1 MARQE
6 KLHKHAPWSKKV
18 LITLW
23 VLQLGLSLFEFSWCL
38 TLLMYGLFPASA
50 NPANLLSIVANAGSD
65 AGGSQFERAAWGI
78 NMILGSILS
87 IYIIHIIK
95 KFASFRLTTKEFQIQ
110 SIAAILIGLLGLA
123 LFCGAQDFF
132 DSIIIGAEVA
142 VSIGICI
149 YVVVIRRRV
158 RKGVLAEMKRPT
170 TGDVELE
177 GGREEVPRV
186 ERRVSKDLTL
196 FGSAP
201 ATRGASLSSARTD
214 VELGGPPREAR
225 ELV

>member
-1 MARQE
+1 MATQE
-6 KLHKHAPWSKKV
+6 KLHKHAPWRKGV

-23 VLQLGLSLFEFSWCL
+23 VLQLGLSLFEFFWCL
-38 TLLMYGLFPASA
+38 TILMYGLFPAPV
-50 NPANLLSIVANAGSD
+50 NPANLLSLVASAGSD

-78 NMILGSILS
+78 NMILGLILS
-87 IYIIHIIK
+87 IYIILIIK
-95 KFASFRLTTKEFQIQ
+95 KFASFRLTSKEFQTQ

-123 LFCGAQDFF
+123 LHCGAQDYF
-132 DSIIIGAEVA
+132 DSIMIGAEVA

-158 RKGVLAEMKRPT
+158 KKGVLAEMKMPT

-177 GGREEVPRV
+177 GGREEVPHV
-186 ERRVSKDLTL
+186 ERGVSKDLTL
-196 FGSAP
+196 VGSAP
-201 ATRGASLSSARTD
+201 ATRGASFSSARTD
-214 VELGGPPREAR
+214 GELGGPPREAR

>member
-1 MARQE
+1 MV
-6 KLHKHAPWSKKV
+6 S
-18 LITLW
+18 
-23 VLQLGLSLFEFSWCL
+23 F
-38 TLLMYGLFPASA
+38 LLLPTPAK
-50 NPANLLSIVANAGSD
+50 LLSIVATAGPD
-65 AGGSQFERAAWGI
+65 AGGSQFQRAVWSV
-78 NMILGSILS
+78 NTILGLILS
-87 IYIIHIIK
+87 IYIILIIK
-95 KFASFRLTTKEFQIQ
+95 KFASFRLTSKEFQTQ
-110 SIAAILIGLLGLA
+110 SIAAILIGLLGLVLYFCA
-123 LFCGAQDFF
+123 LDFF
-132 DSIIIGAEVA
+132 EGIIIVAEVA

-158 RKGVLAEMKRPT
+158 KRGVLAEMKRPT

-196 FGSAP
+196 VGSAP

-214 VELGGPPREAR
+214 GELGGPPREAR